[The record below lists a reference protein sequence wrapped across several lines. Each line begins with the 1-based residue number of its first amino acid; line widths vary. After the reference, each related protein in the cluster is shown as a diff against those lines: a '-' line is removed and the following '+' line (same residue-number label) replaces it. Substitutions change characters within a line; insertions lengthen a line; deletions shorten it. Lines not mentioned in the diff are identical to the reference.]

1 MTPKKK
7 DIPKF
12 RLKLKLEIFI
22 EDEYEIF
29 PIFST
34 SHIFAGEKKIIATY
48 TNLGKQLNDFVES
61 NISDFFYTKSKANK
75 FVV

>member
-1 MTPKKK
+1 MTPKKQ

-34 SHIFAGEKKIIATY
+34 SHIFAGERKK
-48 TNLGKQLNDFVES
+48 
-61 NISDFFYTKSKANK
+61 
-75 FVV
+75 